1 MKALLGVLVLGVAI
15 WSQSA
20 VAEPRGFGFSFQ
32 AQGQREAQG
41 QRGQPR
47 EGMQREQR
55 DMRREGRAEPGRGE
69 RRQDRMTE
77 DERRELRR
85 DIDQANRDIY
95 RQNRNR

>member
-1 MKALLGVLVLGVAI
+1 MWA
-15 WSQSA
+15 QSA

-32 AQGQREAQG
+32 VQA

-69 RRQDRMTE
+69 RRHERLTDE
-77 DERRELRR
+77 ERRDLRR

-95 RQNRNR
+95 RQNRSR

>member
-20 VAEPRGFGFSFQ
+20 IAEPRGFGFSFQ
-32 AQGQREAQG
+32 AQG

-69 RRQDRMTE
+69 RQQDRMTE